1 MELAVGERRHL
12 AKAQASVRVGRV
24 HRDPFSSG
32 TSLTGTSVGRDPR
45 AEGGEPDLVGREYL
59 RRYLRIAPAALAL
72 WRAIEA
78 KHIATVELP
87 RPILDLGSGFGEFT
101 SVFFDDLPDVG
112 LDIRRP
118 DLRRAQQGQLY
129 KALVLGDACQ
139 LPFASG
145 SFATVLSVS
154 VLEHIPRTHEAVAE
168 AYRVLES
175 GGRFVFTAPTQQ
187 LSESLFYSRV
197 LRRVGLSPLAR
208 LYAWLFNRA
217 VHHVNLFSEEEWL
230 RLLKNAGFHLDER
243 RMTIN
248 RRCLRAFDLTLP
260 FAVPSQVSRL
270 VLGNRMAR
278 RPDWLVRFWERRLG
292 KCVAEDDAEGAC
304 NLFVVARKS

>member
-1 MELAVGERRHL
+1 MNRHP
-12 AKAQASVRVGRV
+12 S
-24 HRDPFSSG
+24 SSG
-32 TSLTGTSVGRDPR
+32 VSLTGTSMGRDPR
-45 AEGGEPDLVGREYL
+45 AVAGGPDLVGREYL
-59 RRYLRIAPAALAL
+59 RKYLRIAPAALAL

-87 RPILDLGSGFGEFT
+87 RPILDMGSGFGEFT
-101 SVFFDDLPDVG
+101 SVFFDDPPDVG
-112 LDIRRP
+112 VDIRQP

-129 KALVLGDACQ
+129 KTLALGDARQ

-154 VLEHIPRTHEAVAE
+154 VLEHIPRTHEVIAE
-168 AYRVLES
+168 AYRVLAS
-175 GGRFVFTAPTQQ
+175 GGRFVFTAPTPQ
-187 LSESLFYSRV
+187 LSESLFYSRL

-217 VHHVNLFSEEEWL
+217 VHHVSLLGEEDWL
-230 RLLKNAGFHLDER
+230 RLLKKTGFHLDER

-248 RRCLRAFDLTLP
+248 RRSLMAFDLALP
-260 FAVPSQVSRL
+260 FAVPSQISRL
-270 VLGNRMAR
+270 LLGNRMTR
-278 RPDWLVRFWERRLG
+278 RPEWLVRFWERRLG
-292 KCVAEDDAEGAC
+292 KYVAEDDAEGAC

>member
-1 MELAVGERRHL
+1 M
-12 AKAQASVRVGRV
+12 
-24 HRDPFSSG
+24 
-32 TSLTGTSVGRDPR
+32 GRDPR
-45 AEGGEPDLVGREYL
+45 AVGGGPDLVGREYL

-78 KHIATVELP
+78 KHIATVELL

-101 SVFFDDLPDVG
+101 SAFFDDLPDVG
-112 LDIRRP
+112 VDIRRP
-118 DLRRAQQGQLY
+118 DLGRAQQGQRY
-129 KALVLGDACQ
+129 KSLVLGDACQ

-208 LYAWLFNRA
+208 FYAWLFNRA
-217 VHHVNLFSEEEWL
+217 VHHVSLFSEEDWL
-230 RLLKNAGFHLDER
+230 RLLKKAGFHLEER

-248 RRCLRAFDLTLP
+248 RRSLRAFDLALP
-260 FAVPSQVSRL
+260 FAVPSQISRL
-270 VLGNRMAR
+270 LLGNRMAQ
-278 RPDWLVRFWERRLG
+278 RPEWLVRFWERRLG
-292 KCVAEDDAEGAC
+292 KCVVEDDAEGAC

>member
-1 MELAVGERRHL
+1 MELALGERHHL
-12 AKAQASVRVGRV
+12 AKAWGRVRVGRV
-24 HRDPFSSG
+24 HQHPSSSDA
-32 TSLTGTSVGRDPR
+32 SLTGTNMGRDAR
-45 AEGGEPDLVGREYL
+45 AVAGEADLTGREYL
-59 RRYLRIAPAALAL
+59 RRYLRITPAALAL

-78 KHIATVELP
+78 KHLATVELP

-101 SVFFDDLPDVG
+101 SAFFDDVPDVG
-112 LDIRRP
+112 MDIRRP
-118 DLRRAQQGQLY
+118 DLRRAQQGQRY
-129 KALVLGDACQ
+129 KSLVLGDACQ
-139 LPFASG
+139 VPFASG

-154 VLEHIPRTHEAVAE
+154 VLEHIPHTHEAVAE

-208 LYAWLFNRA
+208 FYAWLFNRA
-217 VHHVNLFSEEEWL
+217 VHHVSLFSEEEWL
-230 RLLKNAGFHLDER
+230 RLLKEAGFRVEER

-248 RRCLRAFDLTLP
+248 RRSLRAFDLTLP
-260 FAVPSQVSRL
+260 FAVPSQISRL
-270 VLGNRMAR
+270 LLGNRMTR
-278 RPDWLVRFWERRLG
+278 RPEWLVRFWERRLA

-304 NLFVVARKS
+304 NLFVVARKP

>member
-1 MELAVGERRHL
+1 MELALGERRHL
-12 AKAQASVRVGRV
+12 AKAQPRVRVGRV
-24 HRDPFSSG
+24 HRHPSSSG
-32 TSLTGTSVGRDPR
+32 ASLTGTSMGRDPR
-45 AEGGEPDLVGREYL
+45 AGGGGPDLVGREYL

-154 VLEHIPRTHEAVAE
+154 VLEHIPRTHEAIAE

-187 LSESLFYSRV
+187 LSQSLFYSRV

-248 RRCLRAFDLTLP
+248 RRSLRAFDLTLP

-270 VLGNRMAR
+270 LLGNRMAR
-278 RPDWLVRFWERRLG
+278 RPEWLVRFWERRLG
-292 KCVAEDDAEGAC
+292 KFVAEDDAEGAC

>member
-1 MELAVGERRHL
+1 MELALGERRHL
-12 AKAQASVRVGRV
+12 AKAHATVRAGHV
-24 HRDPFSSG
+24 HWHPSSDA
-32 TSLTGTSVGRDPR
+32 SLTGKSMGRDPP
-45 AEGGEPDLVGREYL
+45 AVGSEPDLLGREYL

-87 RPILDLGSGFGEFT
+87 RPILDMGSGFGEFA

-118 DLRRAQQGQLY
+118 DLRRAQHGQLY
-129 KALVLGDACQ
+129 KSLVLGDACQ
-139 LPFASG
+139 LPLASG

-154 VLEHIPRTHEAVAE
+154 VLEHISRTDKAVAE
-168 AYRVLES
+168 AYRVLKS

-187 LSESLFYSRV
+187 LNESLFYSRV
-197 LRRVGLSPLAR
+197 LRRVGLSAIAR
-208 LYAWLFNRA
+208 FYTWLFNRG
-217 VHHVNLFSEEEWL
+217 VHHVNLFSEEGWL
-230 RLLKNAGFHLDER
+230 RLLKEAGFHLDER

-248 RRCLRAFDLTLP
+248 RRSLRAFDLTLP

-270 VLGNRMAR
+270 LLGNRMAR
-278 RPDWLVRFWERRLG
+278 RPEWLVRFWERRLG
-292 KCVAEDDAEGAC
+292 KCVDEDDAEGAC
-304 NLFVVARKS
+304 NLFVVARKP